1 MWWGG
6 DTPDAEERRRIF
18 TNRELLARLVP
29 LFRHEI
35 RPLVVGA
42 LLLLALSAA
51 ALGGPLI
58 LRLLIDDGIGKS
70 PPDTS
75 DRQLVILL
83 GAAYAVLYIGSFCM
97 SYVQTVITS
106 RMGLRILT
114 KLKARLFRHV
124 LDMPVSFFS
133 RFTPGKLLTRVESDT
148 ETMKQLISLAALQL
162 LQNLVMVLGTVIV
175 LFVIDWRVTALLL
188 LGVPVITFFV
198 LWFLKF
204 IRKYFKAIRASV
216 AALTGHVTEYVQ
228 GVETVRHYGYQKR
241 ASEKLAAL
249 NLRRYRL
256 DTKTQF
262 MEYPFWGAFH
272 TSRHV
277 ALGVVLLIGM
287 PAVVEGTMTL
297 GTLILFVEFIR
308 RIMWPLIALSEF
320 ANFIQRAFVSV
331 ERVFEILSMPTER
344 DGEPDDDDD
353 RPPPSFDREIRLEN
367 VTFEYEEDHP
377 VLRNVS
383 FSLRKG
389 ERVALVG
396 ASGGGKSTL
405 VNLLLRFHDPKDGA
419 VLLDGRDAK
428 EIPRLAWRKL
438 IGLVLQDVYLFPG
451 SIRENLDL
459 QANGGTDERL
469 HEAARLVR
477 ADHLLER
484 MGEGLDSVLVER
496 GANLSQGERQLLSF
510 ARALAADRPVL
521 VLDEATSSVDPY
533 TERLIQEGLERLL
546 EGRTSLIVA
555 HRLSTVVNADRIL
568 VVQRGE
574 IVEEGPHAKLYAQDG
589 LYRKLFDL
597 QFRQETGAAE

>member
-320 ANFIQRAFVSV
+320 ANFIQRAFVSF